1 MKKIQFRQLL
11 ILIAFLMII
20 YPASQV
26 QGKVHSFSSMRMEIT
41 VPEDTIIITKELPNT
56 DELWAKAGITD
67 PSAEKKTFDEIGV
80 QAILYDPDSNTTVR
94 LLQKQSAESKKVFHL
109 SLLSKE
115 ELDDFLDSLINTSD
129 ENAKI
134 SISEYSHEETG
145 FFRLYIET
153 LAEEEKIAEIIYGT
167 VVNGYSITFDLFEH
181 NSLEELNENYI
192 KELVAGT
199 HFTEFLDKAEVEKQE
214 QLFMLVS
221 LLFFV
226 MIVVILVLWIRM
238 QKKKVRKQQAT
249 NKMKTDGL
257 SLFYKEMEHR
267 DTNNI
272 RDSILFSNRTRY
284 TEEVIKNFYHYD
296 RFFKRIKFW
305 ATSTILYLLILILL
319 ILNSESLVMSLIIIA
334 TPIIWVIMQEFQ
346 IEKLVRNMTK
356 NYSKGKSKEAIFMFY
371 EDYYTMSGIQNIS
384 RYPYLLVTD
393 VREHKDFFYLYMGE
407 NHAIYLKKDGFEQDI
422 EEFRKFIL
430 RKKQL

>member
-1 MKKIQFRQLL
+1 MNKKQCRQLL
-11 ILIAFLMII
+11 FLIAFLVII
-20 YPASQV
+20 FPASQA
-26 QGKVHSFSSMRMEIT
+26 QGKVHNFTSMRMEIT
-41 VPEDTIIITKELPNT
+41 VPEDTIIITKDLPNA

-67 PSAEKKTFDEIGV
+67 PASEKKTFDDLGV
-80 QAILYDPDSNTTVR
+80 QAILYDPASSTTVH
-94 LLQKQSAESKKVFHL
+94 LLQKQTAESKKAFHL

-115 ELDDFLDSLINTSD
+115 ELDDFLDNLINTGD

-134 SISEYSHEETG
+134 SISEYSHEETV

-153 LAEEEKIAEIIYGT
+153 QVEEKEIAEIIYGT
-167 VVNGYSITFDLFEH
+167 IINGYSITFDVFEYS
-181 NSLEELNENYI
+181 SLEALNEDYI

-226 MIVVILVLWIRM
+226 LIVVILVLWIRS
-238 QKKKVRKQQAT
+238 QKKKIRKQQAMT
-249 NKMKTDGL
+249 KLKTEGL
-257 SLFYKEMEHR
+257 SLFYKEMERR
-267 DTNNI
+267 DANNI

-284 TEEVIKNFYHYD
+284 SEEVIKDFYYYD

-305 ATSTILYLLILILL
+305 ATSVILYIIILILL
-319 ILNSESLVMSLIIIA
+319 ILNSESMIMSLIIIA

-346 IEKLVRNMTK
+346 IEKLVRNITK

-371 EDYYTMSGIQNIS
+371 DDYYTMSGIQNIS
-384 RYPYLLVTD
+384 KYPYLLITD
-393 VREHKDFFYLYMGE
+393 IREYKEFFYLYMGE
-407 NHAIYLKKDGFEQDI
+407 NHAIYLNKKGFEQDI

-430 RKKQL
+430 SKKQM